1 MHYQLVIREI
11 ILPLIQPSAQLTV
24 VLVSDTHTSS
34 SSPYF
39 HPALLPAIR
48 KLSPDIIFHAG
59 DISLPKSLAEL
70 QKIAP
75 CYAVK
80 GNRDITNFSNL
91 PDAYLFQ
98 IGSRKVFL
106 THSHAPLY
114 HYVFDKI
121 QYMFI
126 GYRFPRYYHYLENL
140 AGSADIFLFGHTH
153 IAINQY
159 VLNMLFINP
168 GAACSLNPHDP
179 HPSFVVLRF
188 REKEEVEVKF
198 IYL

>member
-1 MHYQLVIREI
+1 MLEHLTIKEKAI
-11 ILPLIQPSAQLTV
+11 SLNTKTGSITIALI
-24 VLVSDTHTSS
+24 SDTHTSR
-34 SSPYF
+34 SSPHF
-39 HPALLPAIR
+39 HPALLPAIINS
-48 KLSPDIIFHAG
+48 SPDVIFHAG
-59 DISLPKSLAEL
+59 DIALPKSLIEL
-70 QKIAP
+70 EMIAP

-106 THSHAPLY
+106 THGHAPLY
-114 HYVFDKI
+114 HYIFDKI
-121 QYMFI
+121 QYMFF

-140 AGSADIFLFGHTH
+140 AGSADVFLFGHTH

-159 VLNMLFINP
+159 VKNQLFINP

-179 HPSFVVLRF
+179 HPSVVILRF
-188 REKEEVEVKF
+188 REKEKVEVKF

>member
-1 MHYQLVIREI
+1 MFSQLMIREVS
-11 ILPLIQPSAQLTV
+11 LPIEPHSAQLTIA
-24 VLVSDTHTSS
+24 LISDTHTSS
-34 SSPYF
+34 SSPHF
-39 HPALLPAIR
+39 HPALLPAIINS
-48 KLSPDIIFHAG
+48 SPDVIFHAG
-59 DISLPKSLAEL
+59 DIALPKSLIEL
-70 QKIAP
+70 EKIAP

-80 GNRDITNFSNL
+80 GNRDITNFSSL

-106 THSHAPLY
+106 THGHAPLY

-159 VLNMLFINP
+159 VKNQLFINP

-188 REKEEVEVKF
+188 REKEKVEVKF